1 MQTWNRKM
9 SLKGLMLVLV
19 CLNATSPFSWTDE
32 NRKAILVRELKK
44 DSIRPV
50 DLSSDGRFILTIG
63 ERKNPEL
70 RGARLSVLAVYETN
84 TGKIVG
90 KPVVEAE
97 RKFTAAI
104 FDGSQRVLALETQY
118 IYSLLSKP
126 AVLLEW
132 DLVSGKLSE
141 LPVKLDRN
149 FKPACILNKNQFLGF
164 VFERGDVAQELLTV
178 AEDNGVRILHQPSK
192 ASSNTKW
199 PKFHEPFPLLGDN
212 CSAWRSGESILLAN
226 TNPGDLDWV
235 SLQPDKNPIRCHSFP
250 GEFICGQAV
259 SPDGSFVAVVTI
271 DRDLD
276 KLAAVAEVPPV
287 FLNVLQAQACKPVS
301 RSLLEFPERPVWR
314 SYLFSRKKYLDNRLF
329 LQQLASRMAI
339 SPDNTKLALAYGIYK
354 SSDGDAYFG
363 LYALSD
369 GRRLATLRGN
379 KNRGG
384 FLHGIL
390 SDEIWASSAPISGM
404 LRFSHDS
411 RRLYAGSKGVFQWDI
426 SGLK

>member
-50 DLSSDGRFILTIG
+50 DLSSNGRFILTIG

-178 AEDNGVRILHQPSK
+178 AEDNGVLP
-192 ASSNTKW
+192 
-199 PKFHEPFPLLGDN
+199 PF
-212 CSAWRSGESILLAN
+212 R
-226 TNPGDLDWV
+226 
-235 SLQPDKNPIRCHSFP
+235 QPD
-250 GEFICGQAV
+250 
-259 SPDGSFVAVVTI
+259 DG
-271 DRDLD
+271 
-276 KLAAVAEVPPV
+276 
-287 FLNVLQAQACKPVS
+287 
-301 RSLLEFPERPVWR
+301 
-314 SYLFSRKKYLDNRLF
+314 
-329 LQQLASRMAI
+329 
-339 SPDNTKLALAYGIYK
+339 
-354 SSDGDAYFG
+354 
-363 LYALSD
+363 
-369 GRRLATLRGN
+369 
-379 KNRGG
+379 
-384 FLHGIL
+384 
-390 SDEIWASSAPISGM
+390 
-404 LRFSHDS
+404 
-411 RRLYAGSKGVFQWDI
+411 
-426 SGLK
+426 